1 MVEIRAVAM
10 AAERAAGRAGGM
22 AAATAAVAAVGHTS
36 CAQSQR
42 LARVEQQQDNKR
54 RPDSRSVCRARARG
68 VSRLAVLSGGAA
80 RSFAA
85 RRLATRSSGAVCK
98 RLANHKLRSE
108 RASPGKGAGEGGQ

>member
-1 MVEIRAVAM
+1 
-10 AAERAAGRAGGM
+10 M
-22 AAATAAVAAVGHTS
+22 AAAMAAVAAVGHTS

-54 RPDSRSVCRARARG
+54 RPDSRAVCRAR
-68 VSRLAVLSGGAA
+68 SGGAA